1 MSDNNLNDNVGVCEK
16 PIIVRCIGED
26 KWHRSLASMLEDH
39 NKNIIIIANQD
50 IPIGSYHAFKN
61 NIITDNNTNIK
72 TGSIWKYYIKRDDKD
87 TNLFFKITENYDF
100 NENLLIQ
107 DINKFSKTDVDYVRK
122 NYTLFHES

>member
-1 MSDNNLNDNVGVCEK
+1 MRKLFF
-16 PIIVRCIGED
+16 D
-26 KWHRSLASMLEDH
+26 K
-39 NKNIIIIANQD
+39 
-50 IPIGSYHAFKN
+50 
-61 NIITDNNTNIK
+61 NTKKYFNHK
-72 TGSIWKYYIKRDDKD
+72 YTSYYIKRDDKD